1 MNFKGVTSGT
11 QSFLSEA
18 EVYAKV
24 AKLFKNQ
31 EDLLAEFSQFLP
43 DASGGGGAASG
54 SGLLGASSSLQ
65 PSQAHASQ
73 QQPGQLI
80 HDNQMS
86 NIITSNLNVS

>member
-65 PSQAHASQ
+65 PSQAQAN